1 MSISVSEFFLS
12 PSRPSGPGLVV
23 HLPCS
28 FPVFSSQ
35 SSPPFT
41 AAAPP
46 APRDRAAEA
55 EAPLQVSGPLP
66 FPWNRGRALVFP
78 FFTRQHGIQDKL

>member
-12 PSRPSGPGLVV
+12 PSRPPGPGLVV

-46 APRDRAAEA
+46 RP
-55 EAPLQVSGPLP
+55 QGQGC
-66 FPWNRGRALVFP
+66 RGRSPSAGFWPPAFPLEQGEGFGFPVFYKAAWYS
-78 FFTRQHGIQDKL
+78 R